1 MREFGSNLRDEKES
15 GHTSM
20 GEVPTKLPFC
30 VQLV

>member
-1 MREFGSNLRDEKES
+1 MGELGSNLRDEEES
-15 GHTSM
+15 GHTGM